1 MINDA
6 YFLSPNFSKDDLNAI
21 DLKTNEGFS
30 PLKDKMTS
38 MRSTGPETIK
48 IIKNFM
54 PKEEVDVLMIKASTM
69 FGVRPGDPETLQSA
83 DKIIKKY
90 IKEIKN
96 KAELL
101 YENELEYDDYASPS
115 DNIDNYI
122 VGRKPGFVTTVH
134 SDNLDIE
141 KSKYFKYR
149 WSGHISNLIY
159 LNDNYDGGELYF
171 PEHDL
176 AIKPEPGMLISFP
189 GHFWN
194 RHGILPA
201 SDYRFAI
208 SIFLKIKNFE

>member
-1 MINDA
+1 LA
-6 YFLSPNFSKDDLNAI
+6 PNFSKDDLKSI

-38 MRSTGPETIK
+38 TRSAGPETIK

-54 PKEEVDVLMIKASTM
+54 SKEEVDVLMVKASTM
-69 FGVRPGDPETLQSA
+69 FGISPGDTETLQSA
-83 DKIIKKY
+83 DKIIQKY

-115 DNIDNYI
+115 DSIDNYL
-122 VGRKPGFVTTVH
+122 VGRKPGFVSVIH
-134 SDNLDIE
+134 SDNLDTD
-141 KSKYFKYR
+141 KQKYFKYR

>member
-1 MINDA
+1 MTEKEIDI
-6 YFLSPNFSKDDLNAI
+6 LMSKAL
-21 DLKTNEGFS
+21 
-30 PLKDKMTS
+30 
-38 MRSTGPETIK
+38 
-48 IIKNFM
+48 
-54 PKEEVDVLMIKASTM
+54 TM
-69 FGVRPGDPETLQSA
+69 FGESTVDMEKYITSN
-83 DKIIKKY
+83 KIVKNYIKK
-90 IKEIKN
+90 IKN
-96 KAELL
+96 KAEEL
-101 YENELEYDDYASPS
+101 YENELEYDEYASPS
-115 DNIDNYI
+115 DKIENYL

-134 SDNLDIE
+134 SDNLDVD
-141 KSKYFKYR
+141 KTKYSNYR